1 MGNVRKSINSH
12 ALGGRR
18 VGVVGLGY
26 VGIATALSFAD
37 QGADVIGL
45 DISESRLAAI
55 KNFRIDLL
63 DQDRARLVRALE
75 TDLLQMTTDP
85 ECLREAEFVVICVP
99 TPVDD
104 HLTPD
109 LAALTSAC
117 NTVVANA
124 SAGQVLVLTS
134 TTYPGCTSDLL
145 VKPLQARGFEVGAD
159 VFVAFSPERI
169 DPGNSV
175 HTPDSTPRIIG
186 GQTAECAAEAVKFLR
201 YTSSEMRLVSSP
213 EAAELTKLL
222 ENTFRAVNIAMINEF
237 ADAARDLNID
247 IMEVVEAA
255 STKPYGFMSFT
266 PGPGVGGHC
275 IPCDPYYLLWQ
286 LRARRVDSPVVD
298 AAMKAIAARP
308 GLVGARA
315 RQILGEVGVPLGMAR
330 VLVLGVSYKAG
341 LGDVR
346 ESPALEI
353 IELLAASGAEVSYSD
368 PFVDAIM
375 VPTAGALSSNSAAHE
390 QSWDLVILHTL
401 HPNVDYSWLEGHR
414 AVLDATYKSGLP
426 GVFHV

>member
-1 MGNVRKSINSH
+1 
-12 ALGGRR
+12 
-18 VGVVGLGY
+18 
-26 VGIATALSFAD
+26 
-37 QGADVIGL
+37 
-45 DISESRLAAI
+45 
-55 KNFRIDLL
+55 
-63 DQDRARLVRALE
+63 
-75 TDLLQMTTDP
+75 
-85 ECLREAEFVVICVP
+85 
-99 TPVDD
+99 
-104 HLTPD
+104 
-109 LAALTSAC
+109 
-117 NTVVANA
+117 
-124 SAGQVLVLTS
+124 
-134 TTYPGCTSDLL
+134 
-145 VKPLQARGFEVGAD
+145 
-159 VFVAFSPERI
+159 
-169 DPGNSV
+169 
-175 HTPDSTPRIIG
+175 
-186 GQTAECAAEAVKFLR
+186 
-201 YTSSEMRLVSSP
+201 
-213 EAAELTKLL
+213 
-222 ENTFRAVNIAMINEF
+222 MINEF

-275 IPCDPYYLLWQ
+275 IPCDPHYLLWQ

-375 VPTAGALSSNSAAHE
+375 VPTAGVLSSNSAAHE

-401 HPNVDYSWLEGHR
+401 HPNVDYLWLEGHR
-414 AVLDATYKSGLP
+414 AVLDATYRSGLS